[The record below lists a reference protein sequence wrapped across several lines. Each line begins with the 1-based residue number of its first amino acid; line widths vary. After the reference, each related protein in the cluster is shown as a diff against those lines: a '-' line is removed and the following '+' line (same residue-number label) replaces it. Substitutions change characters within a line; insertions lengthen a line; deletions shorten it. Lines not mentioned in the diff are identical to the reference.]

1 MQFTALMKSANFIF
15 FLLRKSVK
23 VGGNDKGIH
32 SARTLKWSKNLIS
45 QYCNYRT
52 ETMQDLSYPSPHPLA
67 EPGKGASRTAD
78 DLKLSPLTRAWE
90 MLLCSW
96 LKPDSSSLEA
106 RQTDGGADIL
116 SQDLAAQLVCPS
128 RWKPPCLQTRWA
140 TKVPAG
146 RSRLAWGGSA
156 VTASERGQML
166 DRDHRDPPTE
176 PSRDGFSL
184 ETVQSRCDQTA
195 SQPDEKS
202 SQAPGVPPPSR
213 GMASHGSARIN

>member
-96 LKPDSSSLEA
+96 LKPDSFSLEA

-128 RWKPPCLQTRWA
+128 RWKPPCLQTR
-140 TKVPAG
+140 
-146 RSRLAWGGSA
+146 
-156 VTASERGQML
+156 
-166 DRDHRDPPTE
+166 
-176 PSRDGFSL
+176 
-184 ETVQSRCDQTA
+184 
-195 SQPDEKS
+195 
-202 SQAPGVPPPSR
+202 
-213 GMASHGSARIN
+213 